1 MTSILETVS
10 QPTRRDIIAQL
21 WHHELAAGEIHQR
34 LGTVTF
40 GAVSQHLRVLLEAGL
55 VEVRQEHRQRH
66 YRINRDGFG
75 PLAAYFDSFWGNALD
90 RLAAVSEAAQ
100 AQANVRKKPSA
111 KPSQKATPKPSS
123 KAKPK
128 PQRTTPSR
136 RKPRA

>member
-100 AQANVRKKPSA
+100 AELNVKKKPAS
-111 KPSQKATPKPSS
+111 KASSKPKP
-123 KAKPK
+123 KPK

-136 RKPRA
+136 RKSRA